1 MDRGTFFLAL
11 VILLA
16 AIGIGGGVWWYYT
29 DIVPEQE
36 AIREAIGIL
45 SWSKLMEG
53 WTERKKRARD
63 KREEEM

>member
-1 MDRGTFFLAL
+1 MTDKEA
-11 VILLA
+11 IKLLT
-16 AIGIGGGVWWYYT
+16 GMLTKYPLT
-29 DIVPEQE
+29 DEEKE

>member
-1 MDRGTFFLAL
+1 MTDKEAIAL
-11 VILLA
+11 LTGMLTK
-16 AIGIGGGVWWYYT
+16 YPLT
-29 DIVPEQE
+29 DEEKE

>member
-1 MDRGTFFLAL
+1 MTDKEA
-11 VILLA
+11 IKLLT
-16 AIGIGGGVWWYYT
+16 GMLTKYQLT
-29 DIVPEQE
+29 DEEKE

-53 WTERKKRARD
+53 WTERKKHARD

>member
-1 MDRGTFFLAL
+1 MTDKEA
-11 VILLA
+11 IKLLT
-16 AIGIGGGVWWYYT
+16 GMLTKYQRT
-29 DIVPEQE
+29 DEEKE

>member
-1 MDRGTFFLAL
+1 MTDKEA
-11 VILLA
+11 IKLLT
-16 AIGIGGGVWWYYT
+16 GMLTKYQLT
-29 DIVPEQE
+29 EEEKE

>member
-1 MDRGTFFLAL
+1 MTDKEA
-11 VILLA
+11 IKLLT
-16 AIGIGGGVWWYYT
+16 GMLTKYQLT
-29 DIVPEQE
+29 DEEKE